1 MIILFFV
8 NDSSKKPLYIQ
19 LYDYLRALIIDGILA
34 PGYRLPS
41 TRKMG
46 EDFFISRN
54 TVENAYTQLCLDG
67 FIESRI
73 GSGFFVLDINA
84 QKLNLDCMPISK
96 IIELKNIP
104 QPKKV
109 EEKYCPYDF
118 FYKGLTTGSFPRD
131 LWLTYVRDI
140 IMSDGNEHFKF
151 IDCHAGEIS
160 LRQEIAGFLRIQ
172 RGVHCSPEQ
181 IILCPGL
188 PYAFALIGQLFPD
201 DKKVL
206 AMEEPGH
213 DIARRA
219 FINEGFQIKPI
230 PVTHSGM
237 DIDELKKTNANLSFV
252 MPSHQYPMGGSIP
265 VNKRFEIIHWL
276 EETDSYLVEHDFD
289 CFLKYHERPVP
300 SIQGL
305 SDGNRVFHV
314 NTLEKLLFPNTYMC
328 YLVIPP
334 AFIDSYI
341 TKFSNLHNTIPGL
354 EQQVFHRLLQD
365 GQFEK
370 YLRRLAIE
378 SMKKHDILIEEL
390 SKAIGGRAIIGGY
403 NAGTHLTLHF
413 CDGSKAS
420 DRIKEAEKVGVKV
433 YPIEEYYFNK
443 NFFRDDTVMIGW
455 NKLSIQDLTKGI
467 KILGNIWFPKNIT
480 YLQYR

>member
-1 MIILFFV
+1 MFLID
-8 NDSSKKPLYIQ
+8 NSSKKPLYIQ
-19 LYDYLRALIIDGILA
+19 LYDYLRELIIDGILA

-41 TRKMG
+41 TRKMA

-54 TVENAYTQLCLDG
+54 TVENAYSQLCMDG

-73 GSGFFVLDINA
+73 GSGFFVLDINS

-96 IIELKNIP
+96 ILELKNVSP
-104 QPKKV
+104 QKRV

-118 FYKGLTTGSFPRD
+118 FYKGLTTGNFPQE
-131 LWLTYVRDI
+131 LYLNYVRDI
-140 IMSDGNEHFKF
+140 IMSDRNEHFKF

-172 RGVHCSPEQ
+172 RGVHCDPEQ
-181 IILCPGL
+181 IVLCPGL
-188 PYAFALIGQLFPD
+188 PHAFALIGQLFPD
-201 DKKVL
+201 DKKLL

-219 FINEGFQIKPI
+219 FINGGFQITPV
-230 PVTHSGM
+230 PVTNAG
-237 DIDELKKTNANLSFV
+237 IDVNKLKETNANLSFV
-252 MPSHQYPMGGSIP
+252 MPSHQYPLGGSMP
-265 VNKRFEIIHWL
+265 VNKRFEILQWL
-276 EETDSYLVEHDFD
+276 DETDSYLVEHDFD

-334 AFIDSYI
+334 AFVDPYI
-341 TKFSNLHNTIPGL
+341 KKFSNLHNTISGL

-378 SMKKHDILIEEL
+378 SLKKHDILIEEL
-390 SKAIGGRAIIGGY
+390 SKSIGKKGIIGGH
-403 NAGTHLTLHF
+403 NAGTHITVRF

-420 DRIKEAEKVGVKV
+420 ERIKEAAEVGVKV
-433 YPIEEYYFNK
+433 YSIEDYYFDK
-443 NFFRDDTVMIGW
+443 NSFKDDTVLIGW
-455 NKLSIQDLTKGI
+455 NKISSKDLIKGI
-467 KILGNIWFPKNIT
+467 KLLCNTWFNNNF
-480 YLQYR
+480 LQIRCN